1 MEKKKEPVMATWT
14 LSESVALRDLTELTA
29 GKRGGQNEGFFFS
42 ERFRVRED
50 RRP

>member
-29 GKRGGQNEGFFFS
+29 GKRGGQNEVFFS